1 MKLYDIIMHDLGSYE
16 LLTEREDGLLEIKDD
31 LGHRIY
37 GIGDMST
44 LCFCPNNLHDIFDL
58 DENDLSE
65 DGIVF
70 DHFIFVEDDNDENI
84 THLYAI
90 YYFEIIV

>member
-16 LLTEREDGLLEIKDD
+16 LLTEREDGLVEIKDD

-37 GIGDMST
+37 DTGDINI
-44 LCFCPNNLHDIFDL
+44 LFFCPNNLDDVFDL

-70 DHFIFVEDDNDENI
+70 DHFIFVEDEEDENI
-84 THLYAI
+84 THLCAI
-90 YYFEIIV
+90 YYFEIII